1 MLDLRRLRLLRE
13 LARRGTI
20 TAVAEALSYS
30 PSAVSQQ
37 LTALEKETGVRLLEP
52 AGRRVRLTAQ
62 AGLLV
67 THTEVLLAE
76 MERAEAAL
84 AQSLH
89 QTVGTLRVAAFQT
102 AVLTLVPPALTQLQQ
117 QHPRLRVE
125 VTELEPEVAL
135 PALIAGEFD
144 IVLGEE
150 YPGHPLPRPRETE
163 RHDLLADELRLVIPT
178 GWSERSL
185 PELASRP
192 FVLEPAGSTAR
203 QWATAVCRQAGF
215 EPDDRYTST
224 DLQIHLR
231 LVEHGLAAALLP
243 DLSGARA
250 RHDVVAHRLPSRPQR
265 QLFTSVRRGAA
276 CHPRIQAFTI
286 ALRLPETQ
294 TQTQTQPPG
303 PRPDARPA

>member
-13 LARRGTI
+13 LGRRGTI

-62 AGLLV
+62 ADVLIA
-67 THTEVLLAE
+67 HTEVLLEE

-84 AQSLH
+84 AQSLNE
-89 QTVGTLRVAAFQT
+89 TVGTLRLAAFQT
-102 AVLTLVPPALTQLQQ
+102 AVLTLVPRVLTDLEQ

-135 PALIAGEFD
+135 PALVTGEFD
-144 IVLGEE
+144 MVLGEE

-163 RHDLLADELRLVIPT
+163 RDDLLTDELRLITPA
-178 GWSERSL
+178 GWSGRSL
-185 PELASRP
+185 PSLASRP
-192 FVLEPAGSTAR
+192 FVMEPVGTTAR
-203 QWATAVCRQAGF
+203 EWATAVCRQAGF
-215 EPDDRYTST
+215 EPEVRYTST

-231 LVEHGLAAALLP
+231 LVKSGLAAALLP
-243 DLSGARA
+243 DLSGATD
-250 RHDVVAHRLPSRPQR
+250 RHDVVARRLHGRPRR
-265 QLFTSVRRGAA
+265 QIFTTVRRGAA
-276 CHPRIQAFTI
+276 RHPKVQAATT
-286 ALRLPETQ
+286 ALRAQ
-294 TQTQTQPPG
+294 G
-303 PRPDARPA
+303 ARPGSDLA

>member
-13 LARRGTI
+13 LGRRGTI

-62 AGLLV
+62 ADVLIA
-67 THTEVLLAE
+67 HTEVLLEE

-84 AQSLH
+84 AQSLNE
-89 QTVGTLRVAAFQT
+89 TVGTLRLAAFQT
-102 AVLTLVPPALTQLQQ
+102 AVLTLVPRALTDLEQ

-135 PALIAGEFD
+135 PALVAGEFD
-144 IVLGEE
+144 MVLGEE

-163 RHDLLADELRLVIPT
+163 RDDLLTDELRLITPA
-178 GWSERSL
+178 GWSGRSL
-185 PELASRP
+185 PSLASRP
-192 FVLEPAGSTAR
+192 FVMEPVGTTAR
-203 QWATAVCRQAGF
+203 EWATAVCRQAGF
-215 EPDDRYTST
+215 EPEVRYTST

-231 LVEHGLAAALLP
+231 LVESGLAAALLP
-243 DLSGARA
+243 DLSGATD
-250 RHDVVAHRLPSRPQR
+250 RHDVVARRLHGRPRR
-265 QLFTSVRRGAA
+265 QIFTTVRRGAA
-276 CHPRIQAFTI
+276 RHPKVQAATT
-286 ALRLPETQ
+286 ALRAQ
-294 TQTQTQPPG
+294 G
-303 PRPDARPA
+303 ARPGSDLA